1 MSRASV
7 VSLMYHEIELPG
19 RPTCHTEAGYL
30 RYLVFAEGFRRQLR
44 SLKNDGWH
52 GMSTGEALAQP
63 KVPGV
68 AVTFD
73 DGCETDLIE
82 AAPLLRELGFNA
94 TFYITVG
101 FLGGRGYL
109 SRPQLRE
116 LAETGFEIGCHSM
129 THAYLPDLG
138 PDDLAQEIRQ
148 AKTELEQITGRS
160 IEHFSCPGGR
170 WNRRVENVARE
181 AGYRSVATSRPMAN
195 TAAANPFALGR
206 VAVLRGTHLS
216 AFRKLASGRDLWKT
230 RLADSAR
237 AAIRNTLGNSLYDR
251 FRDSLLEDNER

>member
-19 RPTCHTEAGYL
+19 RPACHTEAGYL
-30 RYLVFAEGFRRQLR
+30 RYVVFAEDFRQQLR
-44 SLKNDGWH
+44 SLKHGGWH

-68 AVTFD
+68 AITFD

-82 AAPLLRELGFNA
+82 AAPLLRELGSNA

-116 LAETGFEIGCHSM
+116 LAEMGFEIGCHSM

-138 PDDLAQEIRQ
+138 EDDLAREIIQ
-148 AKTELEQITGRS
+148 AKTELEEITGRS
-160 IEHFSCPGGR
+160 VEHFSCPGGR
-170 WNRRVENVARE
+170 WNRRVESVARE
-181 AGYRSVATSRPMAN
+181 AGYLSVATSRPIAN
-195 TAAANPFALGR
+195 SAGANPFALGR
-206 VAVLRGTHLS
+206 VAILRGTDLP
-216 AFRKLASGRDLWKT
+216 AFKKLASGKDLWKT
-230 RLADSAR
+230 SLADSAR

-251 FRDSLLEDNER
+251 FRDRLLEHNKP